1 VSFNGGGVAYIDF
14 FITDLCCLFFFT
26 DAIGVPL
33 FLFVELYRHRIHFYV
48 KGDGTFSD
56 RHDWAYQRL
65 GDLFTQYE

>member
-1 VSFNGGGVAYIDF
+1 MVVVLLTLIFSLLI
-14 FITDLCCLFFFT
+14 LLPLFFT